1 MKRILFVSNGFGEAA
16 IAERI
21 AADLCAAGPF
31 ACDHLA
37 LVSGSA
43 RSHHLTD
50 VGPRKQMPSGG
61 LIAMGNARNIVRDI
75 AAGLWGHTWN
85 QLRFVRSTRG
95 DYAAVVAVGD
105 VYALL
110 VALRSSAPAVYVGTA
125 KSVHVARYGRMEAR
139 VLRRARAVFV
149 RDGDTARA
157 LRAQNVDAEAPGNV
171 IVDLFAD
178 ALPCEKRYDPEL
190 ALFPGSRP
198 PAYHDAVFLCAV
210 VRELSRSRQSLGA
223 RLSVSP
229 SLDAQMFARALACDG
244 WAVRIEGSENSVPF
258 TLYDGARAVV
268 TAWSGPLG
276 AMLPPASVVLGQA
289 GTANEAAS
297 AAGVPVVAFEPPGEK
312 KASWYRMR
320 QARLL
325 GDGLLVV
332 RGGKTEAVSAV
343 RALLDDAQRRARMGA
358 AGRARMGGSGG
369 AYAIA
374 GRIAAIAR
382 AGA

>member
-1 MKRILFVSNGFGEAA
+1 MSNGFGEAA

-21 AADLCAAGPF
+21 AADLCDVGAF
-31 ACDHLA
+31 SCDHLA

-43 RSHHLTD
+43 RGQHLTD

-75 AAGLWGHTWN
+75 AAGLLGHTWK
-85 QLRFVRSTRG
+85 QLRFARSARG
-95 DYAAVVAVGD
+95 KYAAAVAVGD

-110 VALRSSAPAVYVGTA
+110 VALRAGAPAVYVGTA
-125 KSVHVARYGRMEAR
+125 KSVHVAHYGRMESR

-149 RDGDTARA
+149 RDEDTARA
-157 LRAQNVDAEAPGNV
+157 LRAQNVHAEAPGNV

-178 ALPCEKRYDPEL
+178 ALPCEEKYEPQL
-190 ALFPGSRP
+190 ALFPGSRQT
-198 PAYHDAVFLCAV
+198 AYRDAVFLCSV
-210 VRELSRSRQSLGA
+210 VRELSRTRESLGA
-223 RLSVSP
+223 HLSVSP
-229 SLDAQMFARALACDG
+229 SLDAQTFARALACDG
-244 WAVRIEGSENSVPF
+244 WEVQVEGLETSVPF

-276 AMLPPASVVLGQA
+276 AMLPRAKIVLGQA

-297 AAGVPVVAFEPPGEK
+297 AAGVPVVAFEPPGK
-312 KASWYRMR
+312 KKTSWYRMR

-332 RGGKTEAVSAV
+332 RGGKAEAVSAV
-343 RALLDDAQRRARMGA
+343 GALLDDEARRSRMGA
-358 AGRARMGGSGG
+358 AGRARMGGTGG
-369 AYAIA
+369 ARAIA
-374 GRIAAIAR
+374 GRIAAVAR